1 MFGLHWESLDKLG
14 KVVAHCEDV
23 ATAVCGWS
31 ERANKVD
38 SEMMP
43 RRYNG
48 YWVKLRSHRADLP
61 ASSLADIT
69 NFNL

>member
-1 MFGLHWESLDKLG
+1 MFRLHRESLDKLG
-14 KVVAHCEDV
+14 EVVAHSEDV
-23 ATAVCGWS
+23 ATAACGWS
-31 ERANKVD
+31 EWANKVD

-43 RRYNG
+43 IKAIH
-48 YWVKLRSHRADLP
+48 WVKLRSRCADLP